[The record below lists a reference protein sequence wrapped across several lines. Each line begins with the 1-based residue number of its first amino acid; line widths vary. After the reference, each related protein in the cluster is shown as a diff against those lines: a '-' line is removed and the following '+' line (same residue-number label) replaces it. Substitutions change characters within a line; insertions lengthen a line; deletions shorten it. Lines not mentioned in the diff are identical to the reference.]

1 MCLLL
6 RIGIIDDRTAKVRI
20 PCISTLYKCF
30 DDSAREKLMSAT
42 SLKNYAL
49 KSRAPKNCT
58 IVQVKYQHG
67 ALYTCCNGE
76 WLS

>member
-30 DDSAREKLMSAT
+30 DDSAGEKTDVGNFLEKL
-42 SLKNYAL
+42 
-49 KSRAPKNCT
+49 CT
-58 IVQVKYQHG
+58 QISG
-67 ALYTCCNGE
+67 T
-76 WLS
+76 